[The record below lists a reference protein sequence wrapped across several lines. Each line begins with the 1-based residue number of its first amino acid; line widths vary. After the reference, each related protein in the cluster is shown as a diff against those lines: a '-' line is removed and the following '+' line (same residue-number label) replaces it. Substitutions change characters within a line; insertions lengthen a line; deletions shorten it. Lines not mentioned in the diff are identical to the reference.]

1 MQKINIRKLY
11 YHFTHDYLTLNN
23 LVIVVAFAIAAS
35 WAWGSVGVMQRNY
48 DLQKEIDSK
57 QRDLQVTELETLS
70 LELEQKYYQSDEY
83 KELEVRDRLGL
94 VNEGERVLVLPPNT
108 QTAIDSSNE
117 TRQPGRS
124 APVSNFQQWT
134 NFLFGGN
141 SRTLQS

>member
-23 LVIVVAFAIAAS
+23 LVIAVAFAIAAS

-70 LELEQKYYQSDEY
+70 LQLEQKYYQSDEY
-83 KELEVRDRLGL
+83 KELEVRSRLGL
-94 VNEGERVLVLPPNT
+94 VEEGERVLVLPPNT
-108 QTAIDSSNE
+108 QTAIDSSKE
-117 TRQPGRS
+117 TSRPSRT

>member
-1 MQKINIRKLY
+1 MQKINIRNLY

-70 LELEQKYYQSDEY
+70 LQLEQKYYQSDEY
-83 KELEVRDRLGL
+83 TELEVRSRLGL

-108 QTAIDSSNE
+108 QAAIDNGKV
-117 TRQPGRS
+117 TTQPTKIV
-124 APVSNFQQWT
+124 PVSNFQQWT